1 MLAASLNR
9 LSNVAAFTSNV
20 LGALPSASS
29 SYLSS
34 SSAGGGIPSLDERI
48 AAALAASAAASAYR
62 SRLRSVETAAADS
75 DDEEEEDAGDGA
87 WGSMIRGG
95 GAGGSH
101 PVAPPRRPSAMEVSR
116 QGLRDL
122 MEALEPRGRLLQA
135 AGAAAARGRP
145 AALLE
150 LEAAR
155 DGLRAGLAQREAE
168 RAMVMQVGGG
178 GEQGGSGAWSEML

>member
-1 MLAASLNR
+1 M
-9 LSNVAAFTSNV
+9 
-20 LGALPSASS
+20 
-29 SYLSS
+29 
-34 SSAGGGIPSLDERI
+34 DERI
-48 AAALAASAAASAYR
+48 ALALATSTAASAYR
-62 SRLRSVETAAADS
+62 RGLRSGVEAAAADS

-95 GAGGSH
+95 GAGGNH
-101 PVAPPRRPSAMEVSR
+101 PVAPPRRSTATEVSR

-122 MEALEPRGRLLQA
+122 MEALEPRGMPLQA
-135 AGAAAARGRP
+135 AGAAAAGGRP

-178 GEQGGSGAWSEML
+178 GEQGGSGARSEML